1 MKKGIMFIVIAACCL
16 LLTGGQ
22 PTFGK
27 ELAVGLMSTLSGPAG
42 FLGKAHQ
49 AGVEF
54 AVEDINAKG
63 GLTVAGQNYKV
74 KVVERDDKYTSTGG
88 ASAAE
93 FLANRKGVKYI
104 LGPISSAAGLAAK
117 PITEPAG
124 VLILAACTTPKLLQ
138 EPAAHTFR
146 GFVAAISNLPVFVP
160 WFSKNFPDVKT
171 MAFLEPNDETGYA
184 VVDTMS
190 GMWKGAGGKIAAVAY
205 YDRGTQDFTPA
216 ITKMMAKNP
225 DAIFPM
231 TAPSQHTIVKQA
243 RELGYKGML
252 MGWGGDPRLI
262 VKVAGEKAANGYT
275 MYFAPGDPYGT
286 TAPEGE
292 RALMKRYLEKYGK
305 DSPLTFY
312 LEGYYDIT
320 MGLFKAM
327 QAAGTVEDTAAVA
340 KALSN
345 LRWKAVAGMDC
356 YFGGEKTYGVKHD
369 IVRPFYA
376 TQIKDGKVV
385 TLKVL
390 ISEEK
395 P

>member
-1 MKKGIMFIVIAACCL
+1 M
-16 LLTGGQ
+16 
-22 PTFGK
+22 
-27 ELAVGLMSTLSGPAG
+27 
-42 FLGKAHQ
+42 
-49 AGVEF
+49 
-54 AVEDINAKG
+54 
-63 GLTVAGQNYKV
+63 
-74 KVVERDDKYTSTGG
+74 
-88 ASAAE
+88 
-93 FLANRKGVKYI
+93 
-104 LGPISSAAGLAAK
+104 
-117 PITEPAG
+117 
-124 VLILAACTTPKLLQ
+124 LAACTSPKLLKA
-138 EPAAHTFR
+138 PAKYVFR
-146 GFVAAISNLPVFVP
+146 GFVATISTVPVYVP
-160 WFSKNFPDVKT
+160 WFSSNFPDVKA
-171 MAFLEPNDETGYA
+171 MSFLEPNDETGYA
-184 VVDTMS
+184 AVDIMS
-190 GMWKGAGGKIAAVAY
+190 KLWKGAGGKVAAVAY

-216 ITKMMAKNP
+216 ITKLMAKKP

-243 RELGYKGML
+243 RELGYQGML
-252 MGWGGDPRLI
+252 MGWGGDPRII
-262 VKVAGEKAANGYT
+262 VKVAGKKAADGYN

-292 RALMKRYLEKYGK
+292 RGIMKRYLEKYGA

-345 LRWKAVAGMDC
+345 LRWKAVAGMEC

-376 TQIKDGKVV
+376 TQIKDGKVL

-390 ISEEK
+390 MSAEK